1 MRISIV
7 TRAVLGI
14 AALLA
19 AGAVLHAAEAQYVGA
34 AKCKTCHAK
43 EFTIWSES
51 LHAKAFDKLS
61 AEDRTKPECV
71 ACHVT
76 GHGKPAAQGAALE
89 GVQCENCHGAG
100 SLYKAVSIMSKK
112 AYEADPEG
120 MHKKSLEAGLVVPTE
135 ATCKGCHNEK
145 SPHFKGFDFK
155 TMSEKI
161 KHW

>member
-7 TRAVLGI
+7 KRAVLVI
-14 AALLA
+14 AAVAA

-43 EFTIWSES
+43 EFTTWSES
-51 LHAKAFDKLS
+51 LHAKAFDKLP

-89 GVQCENCHGAG
+89 GVQCETCHGPG

-120 MHKKSLEAGLVVPTE
+120 MHKKSLEAGLLVPTE

>member
-1 MRISIV
+1 MTIAIV
-7 TRAVLGI
+7 LI
-14 AALLA
+14 AMLLA
-19 AGAVLHAAEAQYVGA
+19 AGTPGSAATPEPQYAGA
-34 AKCKTCHAK
+34 AKCKSCHLK
-43 EFTIWSES
+43 EFNTWAASP
-51 LHAKAFDKLS
+51 HAKALDRLS
-61 AEDRTKPECV
+61 GEDRKKPECV

-76 GHGKPAAQGAALE
+76 GQGKPAAPGAVLE
-89 GVQCENCHGAG
+89 GVQCETCHGPG

-120 MHKKSLEAGLVVPTE
+120 MHKKSLEAGLIVPTE